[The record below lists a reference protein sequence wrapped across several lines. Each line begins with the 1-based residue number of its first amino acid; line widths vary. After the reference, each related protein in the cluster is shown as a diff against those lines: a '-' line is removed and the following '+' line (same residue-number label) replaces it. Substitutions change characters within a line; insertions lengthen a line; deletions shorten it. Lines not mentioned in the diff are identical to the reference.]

1 MINYASNK
9 EVVFYLIINDN
20 HWTSVIIGF
29 RYIKCFSF
37 IVRIVF
43 LILSIVGFNID
54 CSDAIY

>member
-29 RYIKCFSF
+29 RYI
-37 IVRIVF
+37 
-43 LILSIVGFNID
+43 
-54 CSDAIY
+54 